1 KGPIVNPVEMT
12 MADET
17 AVMQVVHS
25 IPGYEPLFRA
35 AFPGEEP
42 AVTFDNLGKA
52 IGAYERTRVT
62 PSRFDDFLA
71 GDDNALTQEELVG
84 LQTFMDVGCITCHL
98 GPGVG
103 GSMFQKMGLIKP
115 YPLKDE
121 GRAKVTGNPA
131 DKYFFKVPSLRN
143 VEKTAP
149 YFHDGSIRTLP
160 EAVKIMAE
168 HQTAAG
174 MLSDEKVAQIVAFLK
189 SLTGRLPPE
198 EKISE

>member
-1 KGPIVNPVEMT
+1 AALHIAQFWDGRAKDVEEQAKGPIVNPVEMT

-52 IGAYERTRVT
+52 IGAYERTLVT

-103 GSMFQKMGLIKP
+103 G
-115 YPLKDE
+115 
-121 GRAKVTGNPA
+121 
-131 DKYFFKVPSLRN
+131 
-143 VEKTAP
+143 
-149 YFHDGSIRTLP
+149 
-160 EAVKIMAE
+160 
-168 HQTAAG
+168 
-174 MLSDEKVAQIVAFLK
+174 
-189 SLTGRLPPE
+189 
-198 EKISE
+198 

>member
-1 KGPIVNPVEMT
+1 M
-12 MADET
+12 
-17 AVMQVVHS
+17 
-25 IPGYEPLFRA
+25 
-35 AFPGEEP
+35 
-42 AVTFDNLGKA
+42 
-52 IGAYERTRVT
+52 T

-198 EKISE
+198 EKISEPKEFPPNGPDTPAPDPNWDPAGEKK